1 MYIDSSKNLWEA
13 EPDMKEIYPQLYA
26 DDESK
31 NKELSSFIG
40 WSLINWYHPD
50 SKWKNLKEKEKYKY
64 LFEDQLQYNVTNYYK
79 KSKEKDDKYKDF
91 LDKYNYKSDDWN
103 DLSSISKITFTDKTE
118 KLLVDWEDKLER
130 RNDFLSDIQ
139 YSIDTYE
146 MLDKMLS
153 QTKKL
158 WDEYL
163 RVKKEVMTSG
173 EGGSVEGDEEES
185 DSEKMLY

>member
-1 MYIDSSKNLWEA
+1 MHIDSTKNLWQEN
-13 EPDMKEIYPQLYA
+13 PDL
-26 DDESK
+26 
-31 NKELSSFIG
+31 KELFLDLYEEDVSKDKQISSLLG
-40 WSLINWYHPD
+40 WTIINWYHPD
-50 SKWKNLKEKEKYKY
+50 SKWKNLREKEKYKY
-64 LFEDQLQYNVTNYYK
+64 LYENQYQYSLDKLDKITNIDAVK
-79 KSKEKDDKYKDF
+79 KYIDKYK
-91 LDKYNYKSDDWN
+91 YESDDWN
-103 DLSSISKITFTDKTE
+103 TSAQTAKIAFTDKTE
-118 KLLVDWEDKLER
+118 KLLVDWESKLEK
-130 RNDFLSDIQ
+130 RNDFLSEIQ
-139 YSIDTYE
+139 YSIETYE